1 MNLYFRLFRIIVRAW
16 FAKRIGLFDEGSVRF
31 RVWPTDCDIN
41 LHLTNGRYLN
51 LMDLGRTYLMAELDI
66 LGKIVRRRWLPVL
79 GGVRIDFFR
88 PLNPFQSF
96 ELKTRLLAWD
106 DKWFYLEQTFVRNGQ
121 TCAQAQLRA
130 LFLGSEGKISTPEIL
145 KLGGYG
151 DAVSPLVSTEWT
163 SSKD

>member
-1 MNLYFRLFRIIVRAW
+1 MNLYFRLFRILIRSL

-41 LHLTNGRYLN
+41 FHLTNGRYLN

-88 PLNPFQSF
+88 PLNPLHSF
-96 ELKTRLLAWD
+96 RLKTRLLAWD
-106 DKWFYLEQTFVRNGQ
+106 DKWFYLEQTFERKGQ
-121 TCAQAQLRA
+121 TCARAQLRA
-130 LFLGSEGKISTPEIL
+130 LFVGPEGKVVTSEIL
-145 KLGGYG
+145 NLGGYA
-151 DAVSPLVSTEWT
+151 DAMSPPVPEEWN
-163 SSKD
+163 K